1 MYLQLH
7 IDIRN
12 DSHYRQI
19 GDNKGNNGQGRTNNA
34 KN

>member
-12 DSHYRQI
+12 DSHYWQI
-19 GDNKGNNGQGRTNNA
+19 DDNKGNNGQGMDKQR
-34 KN
+34 